1 MNGFE
6 VSSGIWFE
14 TEFKSIKKSK
24 DQLRPIYEAFT
35 NAWESLAE
43 CADDDKF
50 INVDLYQTSNPMGDN
65 SFDKIIIEDNGIG
78 LNDDN
83 YDRLK
88 TLRKN
93 TKGKLNKGTGR
104 VQYLHFFGKTKIES
118 VYLKDEK
125 SRKKI
130 LELSKSQVF
139 LLNQAFIKVIS
150 DEPTSESRITKV
162 VFSDPL
168 KDKDGQFYGT
178 LNLCDMKE
186 RLVMHYM
193 VLLCQQRNALPKIT
207 LRLFV
212 DNQQKE
218 SLTVDQSDIPD
229 LDHMENFEVNYAT
242 VENKE
247 IVKRANKES
256 FCFRSFK
263 IEQEKL
269 PKNSLFLISKNE
281 VIDKKI
287 NLPIPEKDNFD
298 GFRYLFFISGDYLD
312 NNDSDSRGSVQL
324 YSEKDLKKAVGEGD
338 LFDDEYITVD
348 ALEASSQHIVE
359 KTYPVFNEK
368 KQAKILD
375 LEKLK
380 EMFLLDDATVED
392 VKSSISLDADDE
404 DILSKIYKSESKKIA
419 NIDAKIAETKKNV
432 EKLNPTSDDY
442 VDALKMAAEELT
454 KQIPMQ
460 NKNELSK
467 YVARRKIVLDIFH
480 KILEEE
486 EKRQKNGKAIDE
498 DVLHNLI
505 FQQHSQDTG
514 DSDLWLIN
522 EEYIYFQGTSES
534 FLSKLTYN
542 GQRVLKETLTEEED
556 EYRRKLGEDAFA
568 KRTDVLLFPK
578 EGKCIIIEFKAPD
591 VNVSHHLQQI
601 SRYAAIINNLS
612 KDEFKIHSFYGYL
625 IGEKIND
632 DDVFEHDARYKK
644 SEFYDYL
651 YQLDI
656 PVLGKFG
663 RAPGTLNM
671 EVIKYS
677 TILERAKVRNQIF
690 IEKLTGKNS

>member
-14 TEFKSIKKSK
+14 TEFNSIKKSK
-24 DQLRPIYEAFT
+24 DQLRPVYEAFT

-43 CADDDKF
+43 STDDDKF

-118 VYLKDEK
+118 VYLKDGEP
-125 SRKKI
+125 RKKI

-150 DEPTSESRITKV
+150 DEPTSESRKTKV

-186 RLVMHYM
+186 RLVMHYT

-229 LDHMENFEVNYAT
+229 LDHIENFEVNYAT

-247 IVKRANKES
+247 IVKQVNKES

-281 VIDKKI
+281 VVDKKI

-324 YSEKDLKKAVGEGD
+324 YSEKELKKAVGEGD
-338 LFDDEYITVD
+338 LLDEEYITVD
-348 ALEASSQHIVE
+348 ALEASSQRIVE

-380 EMFLLDDATVED
+380 EMFLLDDAMVED
-392 VKSSISLDADDE
+392 IKSSISLDADDE

-432 EKLNPTSDDY
+432 EKLDPTSDDY
-442 VDALKMAAEELT
+442 VDTLKTAAEELT

-467 YVARRKIVLDIFH
+467 YVARRKIVLDVFQ

-505 FQQHSQDTG
+505 FQQHSQDTEN
-514 DSDLWLIN
+514 SDLWLIN
-522 EEYIYFQGTSES
+522 EEYIYFQGSSES

-542 GQRVLKETLTEEED
+542 GQRVLKESLTDEET

-591 VNVSHHLQQI
+591 VNVSDHLQQI
-601 SRYAAIINNLS
+601 SRYASIINNLS

-632 DDVFEHDARYKK
+632 DDVFEHDGRYKK

-656 PVLGKFG
+656 PVFGKFG

-677 TILERAKVRNQIF
+677 TILERAKNRNQIF
-690 IEKLTGKNS
+690 INKLTGKDL

>member
-14 TEFKSIKKSK
+14 TEFNSIKKSK

-35 NAWESLAE
+35 NSWESLAE

-338 LFDDEYITVD
+338 L
-348 ALEASSQHIVE
+348 
-359 KTYPVFNEK
+359 
-368 KQAKILD
+368 
-375 LEKLK
+375 
-380 EMFLLDDATVED
+380 
-392 VKSSISLDADDE
+392 
-404 DILSKIYKSESKKIA
+404 
-419 NIDAKIAETKKNV
+419 
-432 EKLNPTSDDY
+432 
-442 VDALKMAAEELT
+442 
-454 KQIPMQ
+454 
-460 NKNELSK
+460 
-467 YVARRKIVLDIFH
+467 
-480 KILEEE
+480 
-486 EKRQKNGKAIDE
+486 
-498 DVLHNLI
+498 
-505 FQQHSQDTG
+505 
-514 DSDLWLIN
+514 
-522 EEYIYFQGTSES
+522 
-534 FLSKLTYN
+534 
-542 GQRVLKETLTEEED
+542 
-556 EYRRKLGEDAFA
+556 
-568 KRTDVLLFPK
+568 
-578 EGKCIIIEFKAPD
+578 
-591 VNVSHHLQQI
+591 
-601 SRYAAIINNLS
+601 
-612 KDEFKIHSFYGYL
+612 
-625 IGEKIND
+625 
-632 DDVFEHDARYKK
+632 
-644 SEFYDYL
+644 
-651 YQLDI
+651 
-656 PVLGKFG
+656 
-663 RAPGTLNM
+663 
-671 EVIKYS
+671 
-677 TILERAKVRNQIF
+677 
-690 IEKLTGKNS
+690 